1 MIQKRKYSGEW
12 NKIGEEIKM
21 EKRRGKERVRGGWK
35 DARKKKEE
43 TGQNW
48 ISRRKVSIERG
59 SI

>member
-1 MIQKRKYSGEW
+1 MIKKRKYSGEW

-21 EKRRGKERVRGGWK
+21 RGKERVRGGWK